1 MGSERNRLIEL
12 IDAVRVSA
20 AWQSAACEIIGI
32 SAKTLQRWCGSET
45 AQDGR
50 INALHAPSNKL
61 SEMQHQRII
70 KVANEPAYADLPP
83 NKILPKLADKGRYL
97 ASESTFYRVL
107 KAENQLGHR
116 QKSTPTGQEG
126 LPG

>member
-1 MGSERNRLIEL
+1 M
-12 IDAVRVSA
+12 
-20 AWQSAACEIIGI
+20 
-32 SAKTLQRWCGSET
+32 LQKKVNVIWGNERWCDSET